1 MATTPARRISP
12 ALIACQAIT
21 DATQCTPTLALDLGI
36 KVAARR
42 LPLAQAITAARLGT
56 PNRAH
61 PFDLDLLGALRKPDL
76 TPARQ
81 PRKTTV

>member
-1 MATTPARRISP
+1 MPTTARRVSP
-12 ALIACQAIT
+12 ALIACQAIA

-42 LPLAQAITAARLGT
+42 LPLAQAISAARLGT

-61 PFDLDLLGALRKPDL
+61 PFDLDLLAALR
-76 TPARQ
+76 TPTPSDSRR